1 MVDRE
6 GVRWSMLYVHD
17 DDAALSGLVPM
28 LRPAGGAR
36 LIFGPAIVVAWRL
49 AVHRAFSS
57 VVIL

>member
-1 MVDRE
+1 
-6 GVRWSMLYVHD
+6 MLYVHD

-49 AVHRAFSS
+49 AVYRAFSS
-57 VVIL
+57 VVIP